1 MKLFSARRPACPRL
15 PGPGHSR
22 GILLGVQGQLILFLG
37 GITLEL
43 SADGGTLFVLI
54 DMKGGLDMALL
65 DLDTLSV
72 TQTMRVLPASEMAG
86 GFDMVQRDVSSDGI
100 AFAWRNY
107 AAGYSFDG
115 ERCEEVYSGS
125 TRFEGLPERFAD
137 ARFHGQGDV
146 MDIAC
151 AGGRLAVL
159 RRINVSPDE
168 MPNSDYL
175 ERPYLL
181 LIYGED
187 GLECADWLSTQL
199 DSFWRINETACIT
212 EVEA

>member
-1 MKLFSARRPACPRL
+1 
-15 PGPGHSR
+15 
-22 GILLGVQGQLILFLG
+22 
-37 GITLEL
+37 
-43 SADGGTLFVLI
+43 
-54 DMKGGLDMALL
+54 MALL

-72 TQTMRVLPASEMAG
+72 TQTMRVLPASEMAA
-86 GFDMVQRDVSSDGI
+86 GFDKIQRDVSSDGI

-137 ARFHGQGDV
+137 ARFHGQGNV
-146 MDIAC
+146 IDIAC

-199 DSFWRINETACIT
+199 DNYWRDVGWEISMAACIT
-212 EVEA
+212 EVET

>member
-1 MKLFSARRPACPRL
+1 
-15 PGPGHSR
+15 
-22 GILLGVQGQLILFLG
+22 
-37 GITLEL
+37 
-43 SADGGTLFVLI
+43 
-54 DMKGGLDMALL
+54 
-65 DLDTLSV
+65 
-72 TQTMRVLPASEMAG
+72 
-86 GFDMVQRDVSSDGI
+86 
-100 AFAWRNY
+100 
-107 AAGYSFDG
+107 
-115 ERCEEVYSGS
+115 
-125 TRFEGLPERFAD
+125 
-137 ARFHGQGDV
+137 

-151 AGGRLAVL
+151 SGGRLAVL

-199 DSFWRINETACIT
+199 DNYWRELGWMISMKACIT